1 MGMWILYLSTC
12 TFLSVSL
19 NGVSMFS
26 TFIWLCLHIC
36 PLPPFFS
43 FSFVFLLTL
52 SVPLYSCICLVPLS
66 QKAPFWLAALFA
78 TKMNFNTCP
87 WLAPLKIHYS
97 LSSLYMPAQFY
108 HFRNIHGLFKEKLHT
123 VLALSVIGK
132 MEQHSQDF
140 NEFCNIADIFAPERQ
155 TLSASFLCQSS

>member
-1 MGMWILYLSTC
+1 MV
-12 TFLSVSL
+12 FLCLPHLFGSVSIFVL
-19 NGVSMFS
+19 FLHFS
-26 TFIWLCLHIC
+26 LSHLCSSWHFLFHFIHAFALW
-36 PLPPFFS
+36 
-43 FSFVFLLTL
+43 
-52 SVPLYSCICLVPLS
+52 PLS

-78 TKMNFNTCP
+78 TKINFNTCP

-97 LSSLYMPAQFY
+97 LSSPYMPAQFY

-132 MEQHSQDF
+132 MERHSQDF